1 MNVSIIIVNYNTR
14 EITQNCIESIFQHTK
29 GIDFEVILVD
39 NASTDGSIE
48 VFEKDTRLKFIES
61 GKNIGFGKA
70 NNLGYTYSKGK
81 YIFLL
86 NSDTILLNNAVKEFF
101 EIHEKMPINVACLGC
116 VLKAADGVTGNNSYG
131 TFPSINK
138 TLLGILNLYFRYVPQ
153 GKTTATNDV
162 DSFKVDYIIGADLF
176 IRKDVIEKMRLFD
189 PAFFMYFEESEM
201 QYRYSR
207 AGYESRIIRTPSIIH
222 LECASVNGSR
232 KMPSLKQ
239 KLMYFES
246 MFLYMRKRYNLLQY
260 LFFRIVVLLYIP
272 TFHKVKKDGW
282 GEILKLFLFKR

>member
-1 MNVSIIIVNYNTR
+1 MDVSIIIVNYNTR
-14 EITQNCIESIFQHTK
+14 EVTQNCIESIFRYTK
-29 GIDFEVILVD
+29 DVDFEVILVD

-48 VFEKDTRLKFIES
+48 LFGKDTRLKFIES
-61 GKNIGFGKA
+61 DKNLGFGKA
-70 NNLGYTYSKGK
+70 NNLGYSYSQGK
-81 YIFLL
+81 YVFLL

-101 EIHEKMPINVACLGC
+101 VAHEKMPVNVACLGGI
-116 VLKAADGVTGNNSYG
+116 LKAADGVTENNSYG
-131 TFPSINK
+131 TFPSISK

-153 GKTTATNDV
+153 GKTTITNDV

-176 IRKDVIEKMRLFD
+176 IRRDVIEKMRLFD

-201 QYRYSR
+201 QLRYSR
-207 AGYESRIIRTPSIIH
+207 CGYESRIISTPSIIH
-222 LECASVNGSR
+222 LECVSVNGSR

-239 KLMYFES
+239 RLMYFES

-272 TFHKVKKDGW
+272 TFHKVKKEGW
-282 GEILKLFLFKR
+282 SGILKLFLCRR

>member
-1 MNVSIIIVNYNTR
+1 MDVSIIIVNYNTR

-48 VFEKDTRLKFIES
+48 LFEKDTRLKFIES
-61 GKNIGFGKA
+61 GKNLGFGKA

-101 EIHEKMPINVACLGC
+101 ETHEKMPINVACVGC
-116 VLKAADGVTGNNSYG
+116 VLKAADGMTENNSYG
-131 TFPSINK
+131 TFPSISQ
-138 TLLGILNLYFRYVPQ
+138 TLRSVLSLYFRHAPHE
-153 GKTTATNDV
+153 KTAVSDADN
-162 DSFKVDYIIGADLF
+162 FKVDYVIGADLF
-176 IRKDVIEKMRLFD
+176 IRRNVIDHMHLFD
-189 PAFFMYFEESEM
+189 PDFFMYFEESEM

-207 AGYESRIIRTPSIIH
+207 AGYESRIIHTPSIIH
-222 LECASVNGSR
+222 LECVSINGSR

-239 KLMYFES
+239 RLMYFES
-246 MFLYMRKRYNLLQY
+246 MFLYMRKRYNMLQY
-260 LFFRIVVLLYIP
+260 LFFRVVVLLYIP
-272 TFHKVKKDGW
+272 TFLKIKKDGW
-282 GEILKLFLFKR
+282 NKILKLFICKK

>member
-1 MNVSIIIVNYNTR
+1 M
-14 EITQNCIESIFQHTK
+14 
-29 GIDFEVILVD
+29 
-39 NASTDGSIE
+39 
-48 VFEKDTRLKFIES
+48 
-61 GKNIGFGKA
+61 
-70 NNLGYTYSKGK
+70 
-81 YIFLL
+81 
-86 NSDTILLNNAVKEFF
+86 
-101 EIHEKMPINVACLGC
+101 
-116 VLKAADGVTGNNSYG
+116 
-131 TFPSINK
+131 
-138 TLLGILNLYFRYVPQ
+138 
-153 GKTTATNDV
+153 
-162 DSFKVDYIIGADLF
+162 F

-222 LECASVNGSR
+222 LECASVNGNR